1 MINSKILLMDIYT
14 LLQIL
19 VATIAATSAMTLF
32 SYVVSASFRELYKE
46 PVLLTFLLAQFK
58 IEVSLKSKATLAWL
72 LHYFIGFIF
81 VLIYHLLWGNNILKL
96 SLLNAVLLGSISGII
111 GIIGWMIMFRLAD
124 YKPNIDFKGYY
135 IQLFFAHIIFGL
147 VAALFYYLSLTI
159 FLIAKSNVTI

>member
-1 MINSKILLMDIYT
+1 MDIYA

-32 SYVVSASFRELYKE
+32 SYAVSASFRELYKE
-46 PVLLTFLLAQFK
+46 PVLLTFLLAQLK
-58 IEVSLKSKATLAWL
+58 IEVSLKSRATLAWL

-81 VLIYHLLWGNNILKL
+81 VLIYHFLWVNDILKL
-96 SLLNAVLLGSISGII
+96 SILNALLLGSISGII

-135 IQLFFAHIIFGL
+135 IQLFFAHTIFGL
-147 VAALFYYLSLTI
+147 TAALFYYLTLTI
-159 FLIAKSNVTI
+159 FLIAQSNVTI

>member
-1 MINSKILLMDIYT
+1 MDIYA

-19 VATIAATSAMTLF
+19 VATIEATSAMTLF
-32 SYVVSASFRELYKE
+32 SYAVSASFRELYKE
-46 PVLLTFLLAQFK
+46 PVLLTFLLAQLK
-58 IEVSLKSKATLAWL
+58 IEVSLKSRATLAWL

-81 VLIYHLLWGNNILKL
+81 VLIYHFLWVNDILKL
-96 SLLNAVLLGSISGII
+96 SILNALLLGSISGII

-135 IQLFFAHIIFGL
+135 IQLFFAHIIFGV

-159 FLIAKSNVTI
+159 ILIAKSNVTI

>member
-1 MINSKILLMDIYT
+1 MIDSKILLMDIYT

-32 SYVVSASFRELYKE
+32 SYVISASFRELYKE
-46 PVLLTFLLAQFK
+46 PVLLTFLLAQLK
-58 IEVSLKSKATLAWL
+58 IDVSTKTKATLAWL

-81 VLIYHLLWGNNILKL
+81 VLIYHFLWVNNILKL
-96 SLLNAVLLGSISGII
+96 SILNALLLGSISGII

-135 IQLFFAHIIFGL
+135 IQLFFAHIIFGI

-159 FLIAKSNVTI
+159 FLIADSNVTI

>member
-1 MINSKILLMDIYT
+1 MIDSKILLMDIYT

-32 SYVVSASFRELYKE
+32 SYVISASFRELYKE

-81 VLIYHLLWGNNILKL
+81 VLFYHLLWGNNILKL
-96 SLLNAVLLGSISGII
+96 SLLNAVLLGSITGII
-111 GIIGWMIMFRLAD
+111 GIIGWMIIFRLAD

-135 IQLFFAHIIFGL
+135 IQLFFAHIIFGI

-159 FLIAKSNVTI
+159 FLIADSNVTI